1 MHMFS
6 CISVCILKKINVVS
20 VKEIKTNI
28 YVNKSLN
35 RDCQYANADMTKKEE
50 DSRMK

>member
-6 CISVCILKKINVVS
+6 CILIKINVVS
-20 VKEIKTNI
+20 VKKIKTNT

-35 RDCQYANADMTKKEE
+35 GEGQYANTDMTKKEE
-50 DSRMK
+50 DSRMN